1 MVTITESEFARI
13 VAGIDEDRELIV
25 QHNPIGTEGEIL
37 LWMLLSC
44 LVSYLNLT
52 DSEIPCFPGRPD
64 ESTYRTAIVMIIK
77 NRRADDFDAEPHLA
91 KLSGE

>member
-1 MVTITESEFARI
+1 MTTISEVEFCRI
-13 VAGIDEDRELIV
+13 VTGIRDDRELIIR
-25 QHNPIGTEGEIL
+25 HNPIGPESEIL

-64 ESTYRTAIVMIIK
+64 ESTYRDAIRMILK
-77 NRRADDFDAEPHLA
+77 NRRADDFDPEPHLA
-91 KLSGE
+91 KLSAA